1 MFVVV
6 VVVVVVWEGDT
17 TNGLNCRWNNW
28 VKLYAV
34 ITSLWFLPVIW
45 SPMQLGRT
53 QKNSWIFE
61 IFMNGTE
68 LTFEIICPTST
79 LKAATCQEQQVS
91 DSKQATSSLEGEK
104 CHAGYIGH

>member
-1 MFVVV
+1 M
-6 VVVVVVWEGDT
+6 WSDPQ
-17 TNGLNCRWNNW
+17 CNW
-28 VKLYAV
+28 AGHK
-34 ITSLWFLPVIW
+34 
-45 SPMQLGRT
+45 
-53 QKNSWIFE
+53 KNSWIFE

-79 LKAATCQEQQVS
+79 LTAATCEEQQVS